1 MLNPIKSQSS
11 HLSTEIDEIEK
22 NDEDHKYDKIN
33 RQKSF
38 FEDDIQSEDEDL
50 GDGMIASTFFGKSL
64 EVMKFNS
71 KDNEPVER
79 KNFVSFGQI
88 NLNME

>member
-1 MLNPIKSQSS
+1 
-11 HLSTEIDEIEK
+11 
-22 NDEDHKYDKIN
+22 
-33 RQKSF
+33 
-38 FEDDIQSEDEDL
+38 
-50 GDGMIASTFFGKSL
+50 MIASTFFGKSL